1 MSGASIERSRRA
13 FLFGA
18 QAEAEAEAEA
28 HADTAL
34 RLPWALSAVF
44 ADLCTGC
51 GDCVSACPEGIVA
64 LDDAQRAIVDFQ
76 RGAGLC
82 SFCGACADV
91 CREPIFSART
101 ATPPWAL
108 KIGIGDDCLTR
119 EGVMC
124 QTCRDACGDGA
135 IRFLYMAGRIPEP
148 QVDLDRCTGCGA
160 CVAPCP
166 TAAIE
171 IQRIEADADA

>member
-1 MSGASIERSRRA
+1 MSGASIDRSRRA

-18 QAEAEAEAEA
+18 EAAPQV
-28 HADTAL
+28 DTAF
-34 RLPWALSAVF
+34 RLPWALREVF

-51 GDCVSACPEGIVA
+51 GDCVGACPEGIVT
-64 LDDAQRAIVDFQ
+64 LDEKSRAIVDFQ
-76 RGAGLC
+76 RGMGLC

-91 CREPIFSART
+91 CREPIFSARD
-101 ATPPWAL
+101 AEPWTL
-108 KIGIGDDCLTR
+108 KITIGADCLTQ

-124 QTCRDACGDGA
+124 QTCKDACGDGA
-135 IRFLYMAGRIPEP
+135 IRFVYAAGRIAEP

-166 TAAIE
+166 ASAIE
-171 IQRIEADADA
+171 IHHEAADA

>member
-1 MSGASIERSRRA
+1 MSGASIDRSRRA
-13 FLFGA
+13 FLFGP
-18 QAEAEAEAEA
+18 EAEPQV
-28 HADTAL
+28 DTAF
-34 RLPWALSAVF
+34 RLPWALRDVF

-51 GDCVSACPEGIVA
+51 GDCVGACPEGIVA
-64 LDDAQRAIVDFQ
+64 LDEKNRAVVDFQ

-91 CREPIFSART
+91 CREPIFSTRAT
-101 ATPPWAL
+101 TPPWTL
-108 KIGIGDDCLTR
+108 KITIGADCLTH

-124 QTCRDACGDGA
+124 QTCKDACGDGA
-135 IRFLYMAGRIPEP
+135 IRFVYAAGRIPEP

-166 TAAIE
+166 ASAIE
-171 IQRIEADADA
+171 IHGHEAADA

>member
-1 MSGASIERSRRA
+1 MSGASIDRSRRA

-18 QAEAEAEAEA
+18 EAEAQV
-28 HADTAL
+28 DTAF
-34 RLPWALSAVF
+34 RLPWALQDVF

-51 GDCVSACPEGIVA
+51 GDCIGACPEGIVA
-64 LDDAQRAIVDFQ
+64 LDDKDRAVVDFQ

-91 CREPIFSART
+91 CPAPIFAT
-101 ATPPWAL
+101 AAVRATTPPWTL
-108 KIGIGDDCLTR
+108 RITIGADCLTQD
-119 EGVMC
+119 GVMC
-124 QTCRDACGDGA
+124 QTCKDACGDGA
-135 IRFLYMAGRIPEP
+135 IRFVYAAGRIPEP

-166 TAAIE
+166 ASAIE
-171 IQRIEADADA
+171 IRREAADA